1 MLIHLFKALDIKA
14 LCLVLH
20 FVPAEAYTVTSAM
33 FQMRFIESFKSVTHY
48 YKVTWL
54 VDVFHN
60 RFVVNHF
67 HFQLLSIL

>member
-1 MLIHLFKALDIKA
+1 MFIHLFKALDIKA

-20 FVPAEAYTVTSAM
+20 FLPAEAYTV

-48 YKVTWL
+48 YKVTWQ